1 MKILEIA
8 MIYELMQEQLEQSL
22 KDCIAICKSSSGVE
36 GAKLRLAHYQ
46 LGRELVL
53 RNVQL
58 FDDSNVVVC
67 FMRAALPFAMGIV
80 DAIDS
85 TILFFNNNEDENF
98 FERNDY
104 FIRGKDVILV
114 DSVINSGESM
124 LNSYQKI
131 KDSAQSVKIMANV
144 MCDKAKSKFTD
155 KDVFV
160 VRISENS
167 FKGTKVKKQSGNV
180 GPDTGDRLF
189 KTFD

>member
-1 MKILEIA
+1 MKILENA
-8 MIYELMQEQLEQSL
+8 MVYELMQEELEQTL
-22 KDCIAICKSSSGVE
+22 KDCVATCKSSSGVE

-53 RNVQL
+53 RNVRL
-58 FDDSNVVVC
+58 FDDSDIVVC
-67 FMRAALPFAMGIV
+67 FMRAALPFAMGIA

-85 TILFFNNNEDENF
+85 TILFFNNNEDRKF
-98 FERNDY
+98 FEKNDA

-124 LNSYQKI
+124 LSSYQKV
-131 KDSAQSVKIMANV
+131 KDSARSVKIMANV
-144 MCDKAKSKFTD
+144 MCDKAKPKFLD

-160 VRISENS
+160 VRVSNNS

-189 KTFD
+189 KTLV